1 MKKYIIYAG
10 VNGAGKST
18 LYNINPDVDS
28 VRVNTD
34 EIVRTM
40 GDWRDIS
47 LQARAGKEAVKLIHD
62 CIYNGVSFNQESTL
76 CGRSIINNVK
86 AAKALGFYVSVYY
99 VGVDSVK
106 LAQER
111 VKHRVSVGGHGIPDE
126 IINKRYFESLKNL
139 KEIIPLCDKIVVYD
153 NTYDFQCI
161 AEYYDGVLCRHYRDC
176 KISWFAKY
184 ILGNK

>member
-18 LYNINPDVDS
+18 LYNTNPDVDS

-62 CIYNGVSFNQESTL
+62 CI
-76 CGRSIINNVK
+76 SIHPN
-86 AAKALGFYVSVYY
+86 
-99 VGVDSVK
+99 
-106 LAQER
+106 
-111 VKHRVSVGGHGIPDE
+111 
-126 IINKRYFESLKNL
+126 
-139 KEIIPLCDKIVVYD
+139 
-153 NTYDFQCI
+153 
-161 AEYYDGVLCRHYRDC
+161 
-176 KISWFAKY
+176 
-184 ILGNK
+184 